1 MTVNSSSR
9 SSADIVQIELCN
21 MIVECCSQERTYS
34 NFYGLIGER
43 FQEAFA
49 KYYDTIHRYETNK
62 LRNIGRFFGHLLAS
76 DGISWA
82 VLSCIKMNEDDTT
95 SSSRIFVKIMMT
107 EMIEEIGLN
116 KVVERFKVPELRFA
130 YQGMLPMDNPKNT
143 RFAINYFTAIGMG
156 KITEDMR
163 AYLADA
169 PRILAQQQAAQR
181 AARGGGDS
189 SSESDSSEDS
199 SDLSSSEL
207 SSSDSESE
215 SDSESDYSRRG
226 GRGRKAPAGAKG
238 KGRRYSSDSRSRSP
252 SRSRS
257 RSPPRRRKRYS
268 SDEDSRSPPRR
279 RRYSSSPLRS
289 ASASRSPVRRRADSR
304 SPPPATRR
312 RADSRSPP
320 PPPRRRLPSRS
331 RSRSRSRSPP
341 PPPRRRNDSP
351 PRERDERDRRGPAYG
366 YGRDERGGDKGGDRG
381 GYRGPPPPPRHQGPP
396 GHGQGQGYGQGNA
409 SSGAGGAGARG
420 VPAGMNPERARMLG
434 LR

>member
-1 MTVNSSSR
+1 MPCGIV
-9 SSADIVQIELCN
+9 ADKKIELCN

-43 FQEAFA
+43 FCKLNRIWTDCFQEAFG

-82 VLSCIKMNEDDTT
+82 VLSCIKMNEEDTT

-107 EMIEEIGLN
+107 EMIEEVGIN
-116 KVVERFKVPELRFA
+116 KVVERFKVPELRPAFN
-130 YQGMLPMDNPKNT
+130 GMLPMDNPKNT

-181 AARGGGDS
+181 AQGGGESSSESSSSDS
-189 SSESDSSEDS
+189 SSEESSE
-199 SDLSSSEL
+199 LSSSEL
-207 SSSDSESE
+207 SESDSGSE
-215 SDSESDYSRRG
+215 SDDSRRRGKGRSG
-226 GRGRKAPAGAKG
+226 GRADARGKG
-238 KGRRYSSDSRSRSP
+238 KRYSSDDSRSPSPPRRRRYSSDSRSP
-252 SRSRS
+252 S
-257 RSPPRRRKRYS
+257 RSPPRRKRYS

-279 RRYSSSPLRS
+279 SRKRYSSDEGSRPPPRRT
-289 ASASRSPVRRRADSR
+289 AARSPSPVAGRSR
-304 SPPPATRR
+304 P
-312 RADSRSPP
+312 DSRSPP
-320 PPPRRRLPSRS
+320 PPARRRRS
-331 RSRSRSRSPP
+331 PSRSRSRSPP
-341 PPPRRRNDSP
+341 PPPRRRYDSP
-351 PRERDERDRRGPAYG
+351 PRERDPRGAGYGAGRDTRDTRDAMNERRGDG
-366 YGRDERGGDKGGDRG
+366 H
-381 GYRGPPPPPRHQGPP
+381 RGPPPPRNYNNGGGPP
-396 GHGQGQGYGQGNA
+396 GQHGQGGQGGR
-409 SSGAGGAGARG
+409 S